1 MKRNKEQIRHL
12 VSCVM
17 IVGVMS
23 MLCYEISVRAAGICL
38 VGGIIL
44 IGITY
49 YYEHR
54 RYQKINE
61 LSMYLHQICA
71 GNHSLDI
78 RDNEEGEL
86 SILKNE
92 IYKVT
97 CRLSEQSE
105 LLRKDKLYL
114 ADSLS
119 NISHQ
124 LKTPLT
130 SMLMMMDLLKRQDLE
145 EEKRLEFIRSVSRQ
159 LERIEWLVTSL
170 LKLSKIDAGTV
181 LFKKEKVNVSLLIK
195 EAIESLSIKAEI
207 KEQRI
212 TINNHED
219 WQEIEDV
226 SFIGDKNW
234 SLEAVINI
242 LKNCIEHTPIGG
254 VLEIEFTENALYT
267 EIIIKDNGEGIAQ
280 EDLPHIF
287 ERFYRGKNASSESVG
302 IGLAMARSI
311 ILEQNGDITVKS
323 EEDIGTKFRIRFY
336 KSII

>member
-1 MKRNKEQIRHL
+1 MKRNKEQIQHF
-12 VSCVM
+12 VSCVF
-17 IVGVMS
+17 IVGAMS
-23 MLCYEISVRAAGICL
+23 LLCYRISAWAAVVCL
-38 VGGIIL
+38 VGGILI

-97 CRLSEQSE
+97 RRLSEQSE
-105 LLRKDKLYL
+105 LLRKDKRYL
-114 ADSLS
+114 ADALS
-119 NISHQ
+119 DISHQ

-130 SMLMMMDLLKRQDLE
+130 SMSMIMDLLKRQDLE
-145 EEKRLEFIRSVSRQ
+145 EERRLEFIRSVSRQ

-181 LFKKEKVNVSLLIK
+181 LFKKEQVNVATLIK
-195 EAIESLSIKAEI
+195 QALEPLSIKAEV
-207 KEQRI
+207 KEQSI
-212 TINNHED
+212 IINGYEG
-219 WQEIEDV
+219 WQKVEAV
-226 SFIGDKNW
+226 NFIGDKNW
-234 SLEAVINI
+234 SLEALINI
-242 LKNCIEHTPIGG
+242 LKNCIEHTPAGG
-254 VLEIEFTENALYT
+254 RLEIAFTENTLYT
-267 EIIIKDNGEGIAQ
+267 EIMIKDNGEGIDQ

-311 ILEQNGDITVKS
+311 ILKQNGDITVKS
-323 EEDIGTKFRIRFY
+323 EKGMGTTFRIRFY
-336 KSII
+336 KGII

>member
-1 MKRNKEQIRHL
+1 MKRNKEQIVHF
-12 VSCVM
+12 VSCII

-23 MLCYEISVRAAGICL
+23 MLCYEISVRAAVICL
-38 VGGIIL
+38 VGGIVL

-105 LLRKDKLYL
+105 LLKKDKHYL

-130 SMLMMMDLLKRQDLE
+130 SMLMMMDFLKRQDLE
-145 EEKRLEFIRSVSRQ
+145 EEKRLEFIRSIGKQ
-159 LERIEWLVTSL
+159 LERIEWLVTAL

-181 LFKKEKVNVSLLIK
+181 LFKKEKVNVSFLIK
-195 EAIESLSIKAEI
+195 QATLSLGIKAEV
-207 KEQRI
+207 KEQSI
-212 TINNHED
+212 TINNHEV
-219 WQEIEDV
+219 WQGGEDV

-234 SLEAVINI
+234 SLEAIINI
-242 LKNCIEHTPIGG
+242 LKNCIEHTPVGG
-254 VLEIEFTENALYT
+254 RINIDFSENALYT
-267 EIIIKDNGEGIAQ
+267 EIIIKDNGEGIDQ

-311 ILEQNGDITVKS
+311 VLEQNGDITVKS
-323 EEDIGTKFRIRFY
+323 EKGIGTKFRIRFY
-336 KSII
+336 KGII

>member
-1 MKRNKEQIRHL
+1 MKRNKEQIVHF
-12 VSCVM
+12 VSCM
-17 IVGVMS
+17 IIVGIMS
-23 MLCYEISVRAAGICL
+23 ILCYRISQRAAVICL
-38 VGGIIL
+38 VGGIII

-49 YYEHR
+49 YYEHK
-54 RYQKINE
+54 RYQRINE

-105 LLRKDKLYL
+105 LLRKDKHYL

-181 LFKKEKVNVSLLIK
+181 LFKKEKVDVSLLIN

-207 KEQRI
+207 KEQNI
-212 TINNHED
+212 IINNDEV
-219 WQEIEDV
+219 WQEAEDV

-234 SLEAVINI
+234 SLEAIINI
-242 LKNCIEHTPIGG
+242 LKNCIEHTPVGG
-254 VLEIEFTENALYT
+254 KINIDFSKNALYT
-267 EIIIKDNGEGIAQ
+267 EIIIKDNGEGVDQ

-287 ERFYRGKNASSESVG
+287 ERFYRGKNASSDSVG

-311 ILEQNGDITVKS
+311 VLEQNGDITVKS
-323 EEDIGTKFRIRFY
+323 EKGIGTKFRIRFY
-336 KSII
+336 KGII

>member
-1 MKRNKEQIRHL
+1 MKRNKEQIVHF
-12 VSCVM
+12 VSCII

-23 MLCYEISVRAAGICL
+23 MLCYEISVRAAVICL
-38 VGGIIL
+38 VGGIVL

-105 LLRKDKLYL
+105 LLKKDKHYL

-130 SMLMMMDLLKRQDLE
+130 SMLMMMDFLKRQDLE
-145 EEKRLEFIRSVSRQ
+145 EEKRLEFIRSIGKQ
-159 LERIEWLVTSL
+159 LERIEWLVTAL

-181 LFKKEKVNVSLLIK
+181 LFKKEKVNVSFLIK
-195 EAIESLSIKAEI
+195 QATLSLGIKAEV
-207 KEQRI
+207 KEQSI
-212 TINNHED
+212 IINNHEV
-219 WQEIEDV
+219 WKEVEDV
-226 SFIGDKNW
+226 NFIGDKNW
-234 SLEAVINI
+234 SLEAIINI
-242 LKNCIEHTPIGG
+242 LKNCIEHTPVGG
-254 VLEIEFTENALYT
+254 RINIDFSENALYT
-267 EIIIKDNGEGIAQ
+267 EIIIKDNGEGIDQ

-311 ILEQNGDITVKS
+311 VLEQNGDITVKS
-323 EEDIGTKFRIRFY
+323 EKGIGTKFRIRFY
-336 KSII
+336 KGII

>member
-1 MKRNKEQIRHL
+1 MKRNKEQIVHF
-12 VSCVM
+12 VSCII

-23 MLCYEISVRAAGICL
+23 VLCYEISVRAAVICL
-38 VGGIIL
+38 VGGTVL

-105 LLRKDKLYL
+105 LLKKDKHYL

-130 SMLMMMDLLKRQDLE
+130 SMLMMMDFLKRKDLE
-145 EEKRLEFIRSVSRQ
+145 EEKRLEFIRSISKQ
-159 LERIEWLVTSL
+159 LERIEWLVTAL

-181 LFKKEKVNVSLLIK
+181 LFKKEKVNVSFLIK
-195 EAIESLSIKAEI
+195 QATLSLGIKAEV
-207 KEQRI
+207 KEQSI
-212 TINNHED
+212 IINNHEV
-219 WQEIEDV
+219 WQEVEDV

-234 SLEAVINI
+234 SLEAIINI
-242 LKNCIEHTPIGG
+242 LKNCIEHTPVGG
-254 VLEIEFTENALYT
+254 RINIDFSENALYT
-267 EIIIKDNGEGIAQ
+267 EIIIKDNGEGIDQ

-311 ILEQNGDITVKS
+311 VLEQNGDITVKS
-323 EEDIGTKFRIRFY
+323 EKGIGTKFRIRFY
-336 KSII
+336 KGII

>member
-1 MKRNKEQIRHL
+1 M
-12 VSCVM
+12 SCMV
-17 IVGVMS
+17 IVGIMS
-23 MLCYEISVRAAGICL
+23 MLCYRISSWAAIICL
-38 VGGIIL
+38 VGGVII
-44 IGITY
+44 IGMTFY
-49 YYEHR
+49 YDYR
-54 RYQKINE
+54 RYKKINE

-71 GNHSLDI
+71 GNYSLDI
-78 RDNEEGEL
+78 RDNEEGDL

-105 LLRKDKLYL
+105 LLRKDKRYL
-114 ADSLS
+114 ADALS
-119 NISHQ
+119 DISHQ

-130 SMLMMMDLLKRQDLE
+130 SMSMIMDLLKRQDLE

-159 LERIEWLVTSL
+159 LERVEWLVTSL

-181 LFKKEKVNVSLLIK
+181 LFKKDKVHVPTLIK
-195 EAIESLSIKAEI
+195 QAIEPLSIKAEI
-207 KEQRI
+207 KEQSI
-212 TINNHED
+212 IIKALEED
-219 WQEIEDV
+219 NSGEGNKVEEV
-226 SFIGDKNW
+226 SFIGDRNW

-254 VLEIEFTENALYT
+254 SLEIIFTENTLYT
-267 EIIIKDNGEGIAQ
+267 EIIIKDNGEGIAS

-311 ILEQNGDITVKS
+311 VLQQNGDITVKS
-323 EEDIGTKFRIRFY
+323 EEGIGTTFRIRFY
-336 KSII
+336 KGVI